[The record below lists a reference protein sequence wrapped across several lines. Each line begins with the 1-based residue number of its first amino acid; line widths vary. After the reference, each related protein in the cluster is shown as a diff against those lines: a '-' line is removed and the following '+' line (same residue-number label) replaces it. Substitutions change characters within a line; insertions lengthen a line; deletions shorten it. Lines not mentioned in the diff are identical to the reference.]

1 MVLAMALPIVLI
13 PVDCYNPIAV
23 LISTRLPA
31 VAGRFLASLDSVQPR
46 VAPHPWKS
54 PRCLHIGSR
63 RCNDV
68 TAIKLARIR
77 PALTLISPANSDSLL
92 GNVGKRAALYLS
104 DGVLVQIDN
113 LKRR

>member
-1 MVLAMALPIVLI
+1 MALPVVLI
-13 PVDCYNPIAV
+13 PVNCDNPIAV
-23 LISTRLPA
+23 LISTRFPA
-31 VAGRFLASLDSVQPR
+31 VAGRFLASLDSVKPR
-46 VAPHPWKS
+46 IAPHPWIACS
-54 PRCLHIGSR
+54 IGSL